1 MAARKMTATYPEN
14 CHTMAMMMDS
24 MMLLL
29 EDAHIRWPSFMAAAT
44 STPRMLKRS

>member
-1 MAARKMTATYPEN
+1 
-14 CHTMAMMMDS
+14 MAMMMDS

-44 STPRMLKRS
+44 STPRMLKKELSTPPVGRYM